1 MYAWIAGHAALMTT
15 LLVLS
20 VVTFA
25 ATLIAVP
32 WYVIRIPRDYFA
44 KRRRGRMVF
53 EHPRRHVF
61 ARIGKNALGVV
72 FVLAGVAMILL
83 PGQGVLTI
91 LLGIMLTEFP
101 GKYRFERWLVR
112 RRAVLGAINWLRERA
127 GRPPLIVDLG

>member
-1 MYAWIAGHAALMTT
+1 M
-15 LLVLS
+15 
-20 VVTFA
+20 
-25 ATLIAVP
+25 
-32 WYVIRIPRDYFA
+32 
-44 KRRRGRMVF
+44 
-53 EHPRRHVF
+53 F

>member
-44 KRRRGRMVF
+44 KRRRDRMVF
-53 EHPRRHVF
+53 
-61 ARIGKNALGVV
+61 
-72 FVLAGVAMILL
+72 
-83 PGQGVLTI
+83 
-91 LLGIMLTEFP
+91 
-101 GKYRFERWLVR
+101 
-112 RRAVLGAINWLRERA
+112 
-127 GRPPLIVDLG
+127 